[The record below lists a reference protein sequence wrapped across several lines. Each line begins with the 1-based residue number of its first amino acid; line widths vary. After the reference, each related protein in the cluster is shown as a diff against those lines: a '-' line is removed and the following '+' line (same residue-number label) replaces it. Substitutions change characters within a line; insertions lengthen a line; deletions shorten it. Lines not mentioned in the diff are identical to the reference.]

1 MTIEI
6 LKWVLAGLCF
16 GIALLAVTVSHMIH
30 YFSKTANHTVCKK
43 HSAHKTAIPVYLL
56 QYKKPDYKPAA

>member
-30 YFSKTANHTVCKK
+30 HFSNTANRPVCRR
-43 HSAHKTAIPVYLL
+43 HSAHKTAIPVYLHE
-56 QYKKPDYKPAA
+56 YKKPDYKPAA